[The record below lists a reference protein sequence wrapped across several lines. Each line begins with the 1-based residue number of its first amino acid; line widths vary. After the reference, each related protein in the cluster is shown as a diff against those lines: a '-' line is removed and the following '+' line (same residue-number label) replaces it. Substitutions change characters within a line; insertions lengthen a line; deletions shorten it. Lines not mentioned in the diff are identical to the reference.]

1 MSALSFLAQNGNPNT
16 NSGNV
21 AFSIDTFSEDE
32 IKVYVNEVEKSNG
45 GSNLH
50 DYTIP
55 DYTATGGTVTWNTTG
70 NNTVPQTTD
79 RIRIVRQTKILN
91 NGGNAVQGKATY
103 SAGAAVKATDLN
115 NNTKQVLRALQEH
128 NDQKIQTYDLQ
139 TAAVTGDK
147 LAVDSVTSDKISDGT
162 IVNADINA
170 SADISV
176 SKLDH
181 GTARQVLQTN
191 SSGNG
196 VEFTSNVDVPGTLD
210 VTGATTLDS
219 TLNVAGTTTAA
230 SIDASGNVG
239 VDGNFDVNTNKF
251 TVAASS
257 GNTAIAGT
265 LDVTGTIGTTGGLT
279 SNNIRV
285 GRTGGNEIDTS
296 TGGLTIDSASGTTT
310 VDDNLTVTGTLT
322 AGSIDAD
329 TLESLGAGQFLRAD
343 ASDTSTASI
352 YTFDGASPSNTFNT
366 AKLQGKDLVLRFGVG
381 NTNNAASTMEVA
393 SRRGG
398 VVDGQGV
405 ASALNQINLGHANLG
420 LPGSSSEINS
430 NVIGH
435 VANINLGR
443 MYMDMVGNGAST
455 SSIIMRAAYPD
466 GLMFYHPDTTMNN
479 GRFTSGGALG
489 TAGANNTYTENI
501 TDARNAADMRI
512 ITGGIV
518 AKNRVEI
525 GSSSVTGQLQ
535 ISGDNVTA
543 TAAQLNVL
551 NGILASTNELNILKD
566 VTADKDEIN
575 LLDGKS
581 VVQTITGNANDNE
594 LPTAEAVNER
604 IVELVTEVG
613 GFVPIANETSFPTTN
628 PDINDGAG
636 TIVSLKALNSAFS
649 TGSGV
654 TTHTFTDG
662 AGSGND
668 VTITGLPASTT
679 FQAGKG
685 LILETTTTL
694 HTYAF
699 HRLVLD
705 ESGVSNAD
713 ALVTNFNEKYYGPL
727 SSNPA
732 TRPSGANRQNGDLY
746 FNTSDGKMKVYNG
759 SHASGTW
766 DDVAAPGN
774 FFINTLSSS
783 SGSGGGSA
791 AFNDNATRFTLSNP
805 PLTAQQLLV
814 SVNGVIQKPNSGTSP
829 SEGFAID
836 GADIIFASAPATNA
850 PFFIVTIG
858 SSVNIG
864 TPSNGT
870 VGADQIVNGSI
881 ADAEISSTA
890 GILGTKISPDFGAQ
904 NVVTTGTL
912 GSGAITSTG
921 GITISNSAPRI
932 TFTDTNED
940 PDFYI
945 QANGTEFVIQ
955 DATNNAQRFR
965 IQNSGVVD
973 INGNTNFGA
982 GIDVQGDI
990 IATGDAIIQ
999 GGDLTISGNTAIIH
1013 LTDNNNDDD
1022 FSIMNENGNF
1032 RIRDATNTLNRLNID
1047 SSGTVNVTGNLDVG
1061 AGVDVTGAITV
1072 TGTGTFT
1079 GGLIEVQGT
1088 QPVIKLTDTDN
1099 NDDFSII
1106 NNHGSYL
1113 IYDATDGAYRFEIDS
1128 SGNVGIGTGGTVS
1141 YKLDVIGDG
1150 GGAFSASGNST
1161 AGQLSIVGKNSG
1173 GSVSAIS
1180 RIKSYPDGS
1189 SNQSHLAFET
1199 RNSSNNMVEAMRI
1212 LSDGKVGIGT
1222 ATPNGALHIHYGT
1235 DPALNLFSTQH
1246 TQNTGSKINFGVGQG
1261 ASSGGNTATR
1271 IESNIP
1277 SAGGA
1282 MTGELIFYTNPGDT
1296 LTERVKMHSGGNL
1309 EVIDGN
1315 IILAS
1320 GHGISFSATSDASG
1334 ATSELL
1340 DDYEEGTWTPALA
1353 TGTATFTGA
1362 NYTKVGRVVYFQG
1375 KVGDFSD
1382 RSSANSIVITGLPYT
1397 ASTSLDSVVGA
1408 TMLRYSS
1415 NTDICATYMTGS
1427 GHLQFYGAHSGDF
1440 DVLLHSDMT
1449 QAASF
1454 IYFHGTYMI

>member
-1 MSALSFLAQNGNPNT
+1 MSALSFLAQNGDPNT

-251 TVAASS
+251 TVTASS

-352 YTFDGASPSNTFNT
+352 YTFDGASPSSTFNT

-398 VVDGQGV
+398 IVDGQGV

-551 NGILASTNELNILKD
+551 NGIQASTNELNILD
-566 VTADKDEIN
+566 GVTADKDEIN

-613 GFVPIANETSFPTTN
+613 GFVPIANETSFPTSN

-694 HTYAF
+694 HTYTF

-783 SGSGGGSA
+783 SGSGGGQS
-791 AFNDNATRFTLSNP
+791 AFNNIATRFTLSNP

-890 GILGTKISPDFGAQ
+890 GILGTKISPDFGGQ
-904 NVVTTGTL
+904 NVVTTGTIT
-912 GSGAITSTG
+912 SGASTVNG
-921 GITISNSAPRI
+921 NITIENDVPKI
-932 TFTDTNED
+932 TFNDNNSEN
-940 PDFYI
+940 DFSI
-945 QANGTEFVIQ
+945 SNTNGTFVLHDNDANATRMSCTSSGQ
-955 DATNNAQRFR
+955 FTFATNVDF
-965 IQNSGVVD
+965 SG
-973 INGNTNFGA
+973 
-982 GIDVQGDI
+982 GIDVTGDI
-990 IATGDAIIQ
+990 TATGDATIG
-999 GGDLTISGNTAIIH
+999 GGDLTVEGSTAIIH
-1013 LTDNNNDDD
+1013 LTDTNNDDD

-1032 RIRDATNTLNRLNID
+1032 RIRDATNSLNRLNID

-1061 AGVDVTGAITV
+1061 AGVDVTGAITA

-1079 GGLIEVQGT
+1079 GGLLEVTGT

-1106 NNHGSYL
+1106 NNHGNYL
-1113 IYDATDGAYRFEIDS
+1113 IYDATDGVYRFNIDS
-1128 SGNVGIGTGGTVS
+1128 SGNVGIGTGS
-1141 YKLDVIGDG
+1141 DAADRKLHVK
-1150 GGAFSASGNST
+1150 SSGLISKFESTSST
-1161 AGQLSIVGKNSG
+1161 AAIMFATPTNESANTIPNIGATDNDLTFTTGNLSRVTVK
-1173 GSVSAIS
+1173 
-1180 RIKSYPDGS
+1180 
-1189 SNQSHLAFET
+1189 
-1199 RNSSNNMVEAMRI
+1199 
-1212 LSDGKVGIGT
+1212 SDGKVGIGT

-1296 LTERVKMHSGGNL
+1296 LTERVKMHSNGNL

-1315 IILAS
+1315 IIVAS

-1334 ATSELL
+1334 AQSELL
-1340 DDYEEGTWTPALA
+1340 DDYEEGTWTPSVV
-1353 TGTATFTGA
+1353 TGTASFTGA
-1362 NYTKVGRVVYFQG
+1362 IYTKIGRFVYFQG

-1382 RSSANSIVITGLPYT
+1382 RSSGNSIVLSGLPYT
-1397 ASTSLDSVVGA
+1397 PTASLDSVVGA

-1415 NTDICATYMTGS
+1415 NTDICATYMTGA
-1427 GHLQFYGAHSGDF
+1427 GQLQFYGAHSGDF
-1440 DVLLHSDMT
+1440 DVLLHSDLT
-1449 QAASF
+1449 QNASF
-1454 IYFHGTYMI
+1454 IYFHGSYMI